1 VSFFKLL
8 LTFAPWLA
16 FMIIGPH
23 SLTVGLLVALAL
35 SVVMGVTGL
44 HRGVV
49 LWSGLLFFSYATVSV
64 ALLHDM
70 WTVRYMSVLA
80 NSFLAASSW
89 LGIAIKKPFSLDYAR
104 EHTDPSLWTNPDFIR
119 TNVIITAAWASVFT
133 VDAILA
139 WGKTAHFVLPDLA
152 YDVISYAFL
161 IGTAAFTSRYPE
173 YRRRLREQALKM

>member
-1 VSFFKLL
+1 MSFFKLL

-23 SLTVGLLVALAL
+23 SLAVGLLVALAL

-64 ALLHDM
+64 ALLNDM
-70 WTVRYMSVLA
+70 WTARHMSVLA

-104 EHTDPSLWTNPDFIR
+104 DHTDPSLWTNPDFIR
-119 TNVIITAAWASVFT
+119 TNVIITAAWAAAFT
-133 VDAILA
+133 LNADGGIAL
-139 WGKTAHFVLPDLA
+139 FSRRLPA
-152 YDVISYAFL
+152 
-161 IGTAAFTSRYPE
+161 GTAAR
-173 YRRRLREQALKM
+173 